1 MSIAAIA
8 SQLYTIQQKKNVPL
22 RTAFSMMVREDLAM
36 RFSIYN
42 LTRIVTKSE
51 FLASVA
57 QTAFGE
63 RTPLQK
69 KQDAAELKKAEQE
82 KRFKQFTAVS
92 IGNLNK
98 KINLLA
104 SITERNTAL
113 INGIYGELGA
123 FRMQRRMNI
132 NSFNAR
138 SVRIPTANKTIKG
151 QIENINKQLET
162 LQKAS
167 PGVKPRGARG
177 ITAKKTPKQKEKEV
191 ESNLFGQFLP
201 FLIKNPKLLAMLG
214 VGALRAVGL
223 GTLAAQAYSVYNLP
237 GALGRISTRA
247 GGKTAYDSPIT
258 EQTSQFVDTGI
269 ATLGTYTA
277 TRAITGAASMIKNRG
292 KGKLTPVSS
301 REARAQI
308 QGNMQRGFMKRGM
321 TSQQAFGKASKR
333 SAQFVKYSAQ
343 MRKFKLVDSALRGL
357 GRRLPAV
364 QLATVAFEVSRM
376 SNYTADRASGTISQD
391 QYRESMVNSYQNL
404 IEYVGMPAMGT
415 VLGGLAGTALFPGVG
430 TSIGAFVGTLGGY
443 LGSLLLDERSLAEK
457 VYSMIHE
464 DKVVKPQTEP
474 PRDLPS
480 EDDTTSGEIPVAGN
494 FYKGAASETSAQLV
508 AVSDQDFMSKVEQ
521 VSTKYNLKTEDLLAV
536 MYAESRLDPS
546 IVNPN
551 GGATGLIQFMPKTAE
566 SLGTTTAALR
576 MMSRS
581 AQMDYVDK
589 YFESV
594 KLPKTGVDRGTLY
607 SYIFLPGF
615 ARQGRA
621 VLASAT
627 DPATAKYYNANKGL
641 DVVEP
646 FGVITTADLA
656 AKTSKFATASFVRT
670 LMPPVEAPATNVMA
684 EKPPENPP
692 ATETAARSEESE
704 TTEIMARAGLNSAA
718 AVNKKVEAGFK
729 VMGDRILGIEKT
741 SVVQTPSY
749 THNDNTLSL
758 FSVNRP

>member
-1 MSIAAIA
+1 MSLAAIA

-36 RFSIYN
+36 RFSVYN
-42 LTRIVTKSE
+42 LTRIITKSE
-51 FLASVA
+51 FLATVA

-63 RTPLQK
+63 RTPLQRRQDEAEMK
-69 KQDAAELKKAEQE
+69 KEAQE
-82 KRFKQFTAVS
+82 KKFKQFTALS

-123 FRMQRRMNI
+123 FRMQRRMNV
-132 NSFNAR
+132 NMFNAR
-138 SVRIPTANKTIKG
+138 SVRIPVASKTIKG
-151 QIENINKQLET
+151 QIENINKQLEA
-162 LQKAS
+162 LQKTS
-167 PGVKPRGARG
+167 PGLRPRGARG
-177 ITAKKTPKQKEKEV
+177 VTAKKTPKQKEKEV
-191 ESNLFGQFLP
+191 DSSLFSQFLP
-201 FLIKNPKLLAMLG
+201 FLIKNPKLLALLG

-223 GTLAAQAYSVYNLP
+223 GTLAAQAYSLYNLP
-237 GALGRISTRA
+237 GAMGRIATRA
-247 GGKTAYDSPIT
+247 GGKAAYDSPIT

-269 ATLGTYTA
+269 ATLGTYAA
-277 TRAITGAASMIKNRG
+277 TRAITGAASMIRNRG
-292 KGKLTPVSS
+292 KGKLTPVSAK
-301 REARAQI
+301 EARGQI
-308 QGNMQRGFMKRGM
+308 QGNMQRAFMKRGM

-376 SNYTADRASGTISQD
+376 SNYTADRASGTISQEE
-391 QYRESMVNSYQNL
+391 YRENMINSYQNL

-464 DKVVKPQTEP
+464 DKPVKTQQEP
-474 PRDLPS
+474 PKDLPS
-480 EDDTTSGEIPVAGN
+480 ENDTVNEETPVAGDN
-494 FYKGAASETSAQLV
+494 YRGAASETSAQLI
-508 AVSDQDFMSKVEQ
+508 AMDDPDFMSKVEQ
-521 VSTKYNLKTEDLLAV
+521 VSTKYNLKSEDLLAV
-536 MYAESRLDPS
+536 MYAESRLDPTAK
-546 IVNPN
+546 NPK
-551 GGATGLIQFMPKTAE
+551 GSATGLIQFTESTAQ

-576 MMSRS
+576 IMSRS

-615 ARQGRA
+615 ARQGRT

-627 DPATAKYYNANKGL
+627 DPATAKYYNLNKGL

-646 FGVITTADLA
+646 YGVITTADLA
-656 AKTSKFATASFVRT
+656 AKTSKFATASFIKSITPSV
-670 LMPPVEAPATNVMA
+670 ATTNNVMA
-684 EKPPENPP
+684 EKPPEEAP
-692 ATETAARSEESE
+692 ATETAARTQESE
-704 TTEIMARAGLNSAA
+704 NSEIIARAGLNSAV
-718 AVNKKVEAGFK
+718 AVSKKVDAGFK
-729 VMGDRILGIEKT
+729 AMGDRILGLEKT
-741 SVVQTPSY
+741 SVVEFPRY
-749 THNDNTLSL
+749 THSDNTLIP
-758 FSVNRP
+758 FTVNKA